1 MKKQWKIILGMMGL
15 LVAGAVVP
23 IAVMAQYP
31 IQKVPPREKK
41 VAAGEREAKKP
52 LLLMD
57 RDQSGKVSKQEFL
70 SYMEAEFDRLDEDK
84 RGELDAKKLRLGKLA
99 HGRLTQELSDEAPP
113 QVDRSS
119 AEKTTSGS
127 R

>member
-1 MKKQWKIILGMMGL
+1 VKKQWKIILGMMGL

-41 VAAGEREAKKP
+41 VAAGEREAKKL

-57 RDQSGKVSKQEFL
+57 KDQNGKVSKQEFM
-70 SYMEAEFDRLDEDK
+70 SFMEAEFDRLDKDK
-84 RGELDAKKLRLGKLA
+84 NGELDVKE
-99 HGRLTQELSDEAPP
+99 LTQSQL
-113 QVDRSS
+113 RSRQ
-119 AEKTTSGS
+119 AIS